1 MMQEDKAA
9 LLRALTIDRTRPPAR
24 RGVPWKTVAAGLA
37 TGCIVAAGAYWYV
50 IDGQPPARTA
60 ERAPA
65 KAPPAAAPRSEPARP
80 EPVRSEP
87 ATTTAQARP
96 ATPPPATVSA
106 PAAAPAAAPARAGSL
121 VASGYIVARR
131 KATVAAEIT
140 GRIVDVLV
148 EEGMRVE
155 EGQVLARLD
164 AALAEIDLSLARAA
178 VDQAQ
183 ATVAGHQADLRD
195 AESTLKRVRS
205 LSRNANASEADLIKA
220 QARVDSLRAQIRAA
234 EAQIE
239 TAKLDVSRRA
249 EQLSK
254 YTIAAPFSGVV
265 IDKNAQP
272 GEIISPVSA
281 GGGFTRTGICTIV
294 DMDSLEVEVDVNEAY
309 IGRVAAGQRVEA
321 VLDAYP
327 DWRIPAR
334 VVAVVPTANRDKATI
349 RVRIGFDGRDPRI
362 LPDMAAKVTFLED
375 RV

>member
-1 MMQEDKAA
+1 MQEDKAA

-37 TGCIVAAGAYWYV
+37 AGCIVAAGAYWYV

-80 EPVRSEP
+80 EPVRSAP

-96 ATPPPATVSA
+96 ATPPPT
-106 PAAAPAAAPARAGSL
+106 PAAAPARAGSL

-254 YTIAAPFSGVV
+254 YTIAAPFPGVV

-309 IGRVAAGQRVEA
+309 IGRVTAGQRVEA

-349 RVRIGFDGRDPRI
+349 RVRIGFQERDPRI

>member
-1 MMQEDKAA
+1 MQEDKAA

-37 TGCIVAAGAYWYV
+37 AGCIVAAGAYWYM

-65 KAPPAAAPRSEPARP
+65 KAPPPAAAPRSEPA
-80 EPVRSEP
+80 
-87 ATTTAQARP
+87 ATTTASTAQARP
-96 ATPPPATVSA
+96 ATPV
-106 PAAAPAAAPARAGSL
+106 PAAAPAVPRAGSL

-234 EAQIE
+234 QAQIE

-309 IGRVAAGQRVEA
+309 IGRVVAGQRVEA

-334 VVAVVPTANRDKATI
+334 VIAVVPTANRDKATI
-349 RVRIGFDGRDPRI
+349 QVRIGFDGRDPRI

-375 RV
+375 RA